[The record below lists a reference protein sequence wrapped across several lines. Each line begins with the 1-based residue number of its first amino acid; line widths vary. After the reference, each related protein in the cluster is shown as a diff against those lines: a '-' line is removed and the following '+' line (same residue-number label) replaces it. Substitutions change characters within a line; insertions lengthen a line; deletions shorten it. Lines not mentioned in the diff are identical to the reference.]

1 MTFSG
6 GEMDWGAIDEN
17 FAEVISNSLPGS
29 PRSFNRLA
37 TIESLPLTRDNSKQE
52 QVYRNQGTLLQS
64 KNVQEEH
71 WSEVSYAARSKGQV
85 KLPSITSFNPSKK
98 HIPTT
103 TTVNAISFDLGDD
116 SAYRRLNST
125 SEPNIGSPAS
135 IVSPSYKGQVKFKRN
150 SSSGYVQLPGLGEH
164 RMMLNRIDT
173 KISIEDAMSGEL
185 TGKYREYRDPMS
197 AQAGANFEKKLTG
210 ETRKGLS
217 QMNTTRSNYL
227 MSLNSLAK
235 PDYADS
241 VVIDGFSTLRSTTGR
256 TNVQLMGRD
265 EYRNNQDSLSRKGTE
280 EVRGDSESF
289 AMGATMQT
297 ISTKSMTSV
306 YSQEQPSRFM
316 SLRSMGSG
324 MRVVEGDL
332 EYYGT
337 VKRINLLGSGNQA
350 KVFLCEVKEFEG
362 LVALKQYDANKS
374 QYGGQSYEALKD
386 EFHMLR
392 QLDQENVIQYYC
404 LYRSK
409 RKTFS
414 SFVEFGV
421 IMEYM
426 PGGSLE
432 KYIETSF
439 SSITMKTKR
448 SFIKQILKGLDC
460 LHSNKIIHRD
470 LKVIA

>member
-1 MTFSG
+1 
-6 GEMDWGAIDEN
+6 
-17 FAEVISNSLPGS
+17 
-29 PRSFNRLA
+29 
-37 TIESLPLTRDNSKQE
+37 
-52 QVYRNQGTLLQS
+52 
-64 KNVQEEH
+64 
-71 WSEVSYAARSKGQV
+71 
-85 KLPSITSFNPSKK
+85 
-98 HIPTT
+98 
-103 TTVNAISFDLGDD
+103 
-116 SAYRRLNST
+116 
-125 SEPNIGSPAS
+125 
-135 IVSPSYKGQVKFKRN
+135 
-150 SSSGYVQLPGLGEH
+150 
-164 RMMLNRIDT
+164 MMLNRIDT
-173 KISIEDAMSGEL
+173 KISIEDSLSGEL
-185 TGKYREYRDPMS
+185 TNKHREYREFREPMS
-197 AQAGANFEKKLTG
+197 AQAGANFEKKLTT
-210 ETRKGLS
+210 ETKKGLS

-256 TNVQLMGRD
+256 TDVQLKGRD
-265 EYRNNQDSLSRKGTE
+265 EYNRYNQDVTQFSRKGTE
-280 EVRGDSESF
+280 EARGDGESF

-306 YSQEQPSRFM
+306 YSQEAPSRFM

-337 VKRINLLGSGNQA
+337 VKRINLLGSGSQA
-350 KVFLCEVKEFEG
+350 KVFLCEVKEFEQ

-421 IMEYM
+421 IMEFM

-439 SSITMKTKR
+439 DSITMKTKR

-470 LKVIA
+470 LKVRSDK